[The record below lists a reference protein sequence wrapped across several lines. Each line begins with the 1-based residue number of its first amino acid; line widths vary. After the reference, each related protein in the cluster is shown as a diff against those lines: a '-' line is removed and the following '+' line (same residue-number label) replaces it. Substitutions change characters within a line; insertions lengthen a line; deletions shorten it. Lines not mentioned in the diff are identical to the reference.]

1 MLEVYI
7 FFFLDLFRA
16 PTACLRVRFSFTD
29 KIKAIF
35 SEDTVSFCDLIQP
48 CCSWNIIIKLQSY
61 DITTAWLVGC
71 SDSPGAA
78 SIMIFQEG
86 TTPTWW
92 YQIVL
97 TAENKKKQ
105 KIPFSFF
112 SFRVL
117 ETLMVPHCHSVMAD
131 WDLHV
136 TFYTL
141 SFASIPAVRSSAGLH
156 IETHEHSHLPV
167 GANSEWPMNLT
178 RMSLD
183 FRKKP
188 QCLDTQTQW
197 WKHADPAQ
205 NRKQPHVSS
214 V

>member
-1 MLEVYI
+1 MTS
-7 FFFLDLFRA
+7 RQ
-16 PTACLRVRFSFTD
+16 RG
-29 KIKAIF
+29 
-35 SEDTVSFCDLIQP
+35 
-48 CCSWNIIIKLQSY
+48 
-61 DITTAWLVGC
+61 WLVAVTVPERHQLWFSRKEQHQRGDIR
-71 SDSPGAA
+71 S
-78 SIMIFQEG
+78 
-86 TTPTWW
+86 
-92 YQIVL
+92 VL

-141 SFASIPAVRSSAGLH
+141 SCASIPAVRSSAGLH